1 MPVCIPLCLNDFA
14 LFSSECNLM
23 ILYRGE
29 AVYYMTLTISGRVWP
44 MTSRLR
50 PVKSRV
56 TLCHG
61 TEVTGDHHSADSNMD
76 SSEGRRPKCA
86 RCRNHGVISWLK
98 GHKKRCT
105 FKECVCPKCNLIAE
119 RQRVMAAQVALK
131 RQQAAEDAIALG
143 LASVTSGTKYGCLPQ
158 GPIFGMTVPTSKSPV
173 AKEET
178 PRPEE
183 NLTVT
188 SQTSADGAA
197 KGVQVPPGSL
207 DLLCRLFPEKKRSV
221 LELVLRRCEHDLLK
235 AIEHCVPLCKS
246 LTANQK
252 SRKSSGA
259 EKIDTPPTATIGS
272 AFMPW
277 GLHREPPVAHQNA
290 RRQLATRLTYH
301 HVPEPTTTLF
311 HHFRTQSTGVS
322 CGPPFYLPPFLLESA
337 ESCHVANCAE
347 CASAAVQQI

>member
-1 MPVCIPLCLNDFA
+1 
-14 LFSSECNLM
+14 
-23 ILYRGE
+23 
-29 AVYYMTLTISGRVWP
+29 
-44 MTSRLR
+44 
-50 PVKSRV
+50 
-56 TLCHG
+56 
-61 TEVTGDHHSADSNMD
+61 MD

-98 GHKKRCT
+98 GHKKRCSY
-105 FKECVCPKCNLIAE
+105 KECVCPKCNLIAE

-158 GPIFGMTVPTSKSPV
+158 GPIFGITVPTSKSPV
-173 AKEET
+173 AMEET
-178 PRPEE
+178 TRPEE
-183 NLTVT
+183 NPTAT
-188 SQTSADGAA
+188 TQTSDGA
-197 KGVQVPPGSL
+197 KGVVPPGSL

-235 AIEHCVPLCKS
+235 AIEHCVPLCKT
-246 LTANQK
+246 LTTAPK
-252 SRKSSGA
+252 SRKSSTD
-259 EKIDTPPTATIGS
+259 KVDVPQTNTIGS

-277 GLHREPPVAHQNA
+277 GLHREPPVAHQNT

-301 HVPEPTTTLF
+301 VPEPTTLF
-311 HHFRTQSTGVS
+311 HHFRAQSTGVS

-347 CASAAVQQI
+347 CASAAAQQI

>member
-1 MPVCIPLCLNDFA
+1 
-14 LFSSECNLM
+14 
-23 ILYRGE
+23 
-29 AVYYMTLTISGRVWP
+29 
-44 MTSRLR
+44 
-50 PVKSRV
+50 
-56 TLCHG
+56 
-61 TEVTGDHHSADSNMD
+61 
-76 SSEGRRPKCA
+76 
-86 RCRNHGVISWLK
+86 
-98 GHKKRCT
+98 
-105 FKECVCPKCNLIAE
+105 
-119 RQRVMAAQVALK
+119 MAAQVALK

-158 GPIFGMTVPTSKSPV
+158 GPIFGMTVPTSKSPA

-178 PRPEE
+178 ARSEE
-183 NLTVT
+183 NST
-188 SQTSADGAA
+188 STLQSSDAA
-197 KGVQVPPGSL
+197 KGVVPPGSL

-246 LTANQK
+246 LAATPK
-252 SRKSSGA
+252 SRKTSA
-259 EKIDTPPTATIGS
+259 DKIDTPQPTAIGS

-290 RRQLATRLTYH
+290 RRQLATRLTY

-337 ESCHVANCAE
+337 ESCHIANCAE
-347 CASAAVQQI
+347 CASAAAQQI

>member
-1 MPVCIPLCLNDFA
+1 
-14 LFSSECNLM
+14 
-23 ILYRGE
+23 
-29 AVYYMTLTISGRVWP
+29 
-44 MTSRLR
+44 
-50 PVKSRV
+50 
-56 TLCHG
+56 
-61 TEVTGDHHSADSNMD
+61 MD

-98 GHKKRCT
+98 GHKKRCSY
-105 FKECVCPKCNLIAE
+105 KECVCPKCNLIAE

-158 GPIFGMTVPTSKSPV
+158 GPIFGMTVPTSKSPDT
-173 AKEET
+173 KEET
-178 PRPEE
+178 ARPEE
-183 NLTVT
+183 N
-188 SQTSADGAA
+188 SAATLQVSDGT
-197 KGVQVPPGSL
+197 KGVVPPGSL

-246 LTANQK
+246 LAATPK
-252 SRKSSGA
+252 SRKTSTDKV
-259 EKIDTPPTATIGS
+259 ETPQATNIGS

-277 GLHREPPVAHQNA
+277 GLHREPPVAHQNT
-290 RRQLATRLTYH
+290 RRQLATRLTY

-347 CASAAVQQI
+347 CASAAAQQI

>member
-1 MPVCIPLCLNDFA
+1 
-14 LFSSECNLM
+14 
-23 ILYRGE
+23 
-29 AVYYMTLTISGRVWP
+29 
-44 MTSRLR
+44 
-50 PVKSRV
+50 
-56 TLCHG
+56 
-61 TEVTGDHHSADSNMD
+61 MD

-98 GHKKRCT
+98 GHKKRCSY
-105 FKECVCPKCNLIAE
+105 KECVCPKCNLIAE

-158 GPIFGMTVPTSKSPV
+158 GPIFGMTVPTSKSPDT
-173 AKEET
+173 KEET
-178 PRPEE
+178 ARPEE
-183 NLTVT
+183 NSAVT
-188 SQTSADGAA
+188 LQVSDGT
-197 KGVQVPPGSL
+197 KGVVPPGSL

-246 LTANQK
+246 LAATPK
-252 SRKSSGA
+252 SRKTSTDKV
-259 EKIDTPPTATIGS
+259 ETPQATNIGS

-277 GLHREPPVAHQNA
+277 GLHREPPVAHQNT
-290 RRQLATRLTYH
+290 RRQLATRLTY

-347 CASAAVQQI
+347 CASAAAQQI